1 MKFLKKYYK
10 YIILIIVV
18 LLLILVYLS
27 ITKNTKLIQHYD
39 DLYAIKK
46 SYLINLDIRPDR
58 LKFIDEMLKRENID
72 YIRFP
77 AIYGKELKE
86 DDPAYKQYF
95 NESVKLSPGQYG
107 CALSHIKIYEMI
119 INDNELNDE
128 DLICIFE
135 DDITLETDFKNKTN
149 EFINKLNKLDKD
161 WRIAL
166 LGVYI
171 KNGSP
176 TEYQNILKVNHTPNY
191 GTFGYCIKKKFAR
204 QLLNNITNKKLN
216 VPIDN
221 YFIDNYYDNHCYMIE
236 PLIAN
241 HLHTFESNIN
251 IKE

>member
-10 YIILIIVV
+10 YIILILIII
-18 LLLILVYLS
+18 LLLILVYLI
-27 ITKNTKLIQHYD
+27 ITKYTKLIQPYD

-46 SYLINLDIRPDR
+46 TYLINLDIRPDR

-77 AIYGKELKE
+77 AIYGKELKD

-119 INDNELNDE
+119 VNDNELNDE

-149 EFINKLNKLDKD
+149 EFIKNINKLDKD

-166 LGVYI
+166 LGVYM

-191 GTFGYCIKKKFAR
+191 GTFGYCIRKKMAK
-204 QLLNNITNKKLN
+204 QLLENISKNKMYTT
-216 VPIDN
+216 IDDYIVN
-221 YFIDNYYDNHCYMIE
+221 TYYADHCYMIE

-251 IKE
+251 VK